1 MVITIRNDITSAAAE
16 RALYRNTNCV
26 MSKRRRKKQVKQYDD
41 DDDDDDDHH
50 DDDHDVKDED
60 DKEERSRQKAKGKK
74 KKRRSGE
81 SDDEGKE
88 GGGGEL
94 FQLDIE
100 FFDPKQEDFWGMKY
114 VYTPAL
120 GECLSLSTPLRMF
133 CAIHIRERESYVS

>member
-1 MVITIRNDITSAAAE
+1 MVIIRNDITG
-16 RALYRNTNCV
+16 RRNALSIAIPNCV

-41 DDDDDDDHH
+41 DDDDDDD
-50 DDDHDVKDED
+50 DDHDVNDDDD

-81 SDDEGKE
+81 SDDEREE

-120 GECLSLSTPLRMF
+120 CECLSLSTPLRMF